1 MSYLYYDC
9 GIEIEE
15 IVEQKKKYEFS
26 LNISD
31 EDQDLEYIVRNNP
44 DVIKVLIDNENEVKW
59 IDEDEFIGDWFGN
72 NIKNRKRALKTY
84 WAKTR
89 LEKFNSG
96 EMTEDLDLLP
106 YYLEQK
112 KIQTQIITDNHL
124 PDNVQYVAGVDVAY
138 NEQQQIMVGAIVV
151 MNASSLEVVEEQHVT
166 MDITFPYI
174 PGLFSF
180 REIPP
185 VMEAYNKLI
194 IKPDLIVC
202 DGHGRAHP
210 RGVGLASHLGVQLDV
225 PTIGCAKSRLVGAY
239 DSEKLSEDR
248 SSHTP
253 LIWKEEEV
261 GVVLRTQNKVK
272 PVFVSIGHKI
282 DISSAI
288 KWILRLCPQYRLPET
303 TRAADKIV
311 NEILK
316 SRTEYDLYEDS

>member
-1 MSYLYYDC
+1 
-9 GIEIEE
+9 
-15 IVEQKKKYEFS
+15 
-26 LNISD
+26 
-31 EDQDLEYIVRNNP
+31 
-44 DVIKVLIDNENEVKW
+44 
-59 IDEDEFIGDWFGN
+59 
-72 NIKNRKRALKTY
+72 
-84 WAKTR
+84 
-89 LEKFNSG
+89 
-96 EMTEDLDLLP
+96 MTEDLDLLP

-210 RGVGLASHLGVQLDV
+210 EA
-225 PTIGCAKSRLVGAY
+225 LVWPA
-239 DSEKLSEDR
+239 
-248 SSHTP
+248 T
-253 LIWKEEEV
+253 
-261 GVVLRTQNKVK
+261 
-272 PVFVSIGHKI
+272 
-282 DISSAI
+282 
-288 KWILRLCPQYRLPET
+288 
-303 TRAADKIV
+303 
-311 NEILK
+311 
-316 SRTEYDLYEDS
+316 